1 MHKCKCHNKNKNKDN
16 MRAAKK
22 KIVKDRMKNEDSII
36 KQSFWKRVS
45 SKLKFLEN
53 YAVFSLFFNVFVSL
67 NRTLLRGLNA
77 GTKNER
83 K

>member
-1 MHKCKCHNKNKNKDN
+1 MHKCKCNKNKDN
-16 MRAAKK
+16 MRAVKK

-53 YAVFSLFFNVFVSL
+53 YAAFSFFFNVFVSL